1 MICEHWSVVA
11 VPFPFM
17 ERPAVKRRPALV
29 VSTHAFN
36 AANDH
41 TVMAMITAAGLDR
54 WPSDYSLLKPGE
66 AGLNHACYVRWKT
79 FTLPNSM
86 IVKKIGELADE
97 DREALMIKARTIF
110 IRA

>member
-1 MICEHWSVVA
+1 MICDHWDVVA

-29 VSTHAFN
+29 ISTREFN

-41 TVMAMITAAGLDR
+41 SMMAIITTAALDQ
-54 WPSDYSLLKPGE
+54 WPSDHAIVKPRE
-66 AGLNHACYVRWKT
+66 SGLNQACYVRWKV
-79 FTLPNSM
+79 FTLPNIL
-86 IVKKIGELADE
+86 IVKKIGDLADE

>member
-1 MICEHWSVVA
+1 MICDHWDVVA

-29 VSTHAFN
+29 ISTKAFN

-41 TVMAMITAAGLDR
+41 SVMTMITAALLDR
-54 WPSDYSLLKPGE
+54 WPSDYALAKPRE
-66 AGLNHACYVRWKT
+66 SGLNLACYVRWKV
-79 FTLPNSM
+79 FTLPNSL
-86 IVKKIGELADE
+86 IVRKIGGLADE
-97 DREALMIKARTIF
+97 DREALMIQARTIF